1 MKKYLTH
8 KIFEIIR
15 ELEDKPS
22 FVIGGFVRDLIIGR
36 NSKDIDIVVL
46 GSGIELAKKVAKNIG
61 KNTKISIFKN
71 FGTAML
77 RYENYEIEFV
87 GARKE
92 SYKRNS
98 RKPMVENG
106 TLEDDQKRRD
116 FTINAMAI
124 SLNKNDFGKLIDPFN
139 GINDLK
145 EEILKTPMKPEKT
158 FSDDPLRMMRGI
170 RFASQLN
177 YKIEK
182 NTYNAISEQKNRMKI
197 VSKER
202 ITEELNKILMS
213 KKPSIAFKIL
223 YNTGLL
229 KIIFPEFH
237 RLKGKKIINNVGH
250 KDVFFHTLEVIDNL
264 AKKTSNLWL
273 LWAALMHD
281 IGKPITKRFQNNIW
295 TFHGHEVVG
304 ERMVKQIFKNLKL
317 PINEKMK
324 YVKKLVSLHLRP
336 IILSKDIVS
345 DSAVRRLLFEA
356 GNDIDDL
363 MALCEAD
370 ITSKNESL
378 VKKYL
383 QNFKIVR
390 KKLREIEEK
399 DKVRNFQP
407 PISGEIIME
416 TFNIQASRNVGIIK
430 NSIKEA
436 ILDGLI
442 KNNYEEAHEFMLK
455 KAAEIGLNV

>member
-182 NTYNAISEQKNRMKI
+182 NTYNAISEQKNRIKI

-250 KDVFFHTLEVIDNL
+250 KDVFFHTLEVIDNV

-281 IGKPITKRFQNNIW
+281 IGKPITKKFQNNIW

-304 ERMVKQIFKNLKL
+304 EHMVKQIFKNLKL
-317 PINEKMK
+317 PTNEKMK

-363 MALCEAD
+363 MTLCEAD
-370 ITSKNESL
+370 ITSKNETL

-390 KKLREIEEK
+390 KKLKEIEEK

>member
-77 RYENYEIEFV
+77 RYGNYEIEFV

-106 TLEDDQKRRD
+106 TLEEDQKRRD

-124 SLNKNDFGKLIDPFN
+124 SLNKNNFGKLIDPFN

-145 EEILKTPMKPEKT
+145 EKILKTPLEPEKT

-182 NTYNAISEQKNRMKI
+182 NTYNAISEQKNRIKI

-250 KDVFFHTLEVIDNL
+250 KDVFFHTLEVIDNV

-281 IGKPITKRFQNNIW
+281 IGKPITKKFQNNIW

-304 ERMVKQIFKNLKL
+304 EHMVKQIFKNLKL
-317 PINEKMK
+317 PTNEKMK

-363 MALCEAD
+363 MTLCEAD
-370 ITSKNESL
+370 ITSKNETL

-390 KKLREIEEK
+390 KKLKEIEEK

>member
-442 KNNYEEAHEFMLK
+442 KNDYEEAYEFMLK